1 MKSERLLI
9 GTIAAGLTVAAL
21 ALGGVL
27 RKSSASPALA
37 EPASGAA
44 AQQLEAGFSPGN
56 TGATIGKLQAHL
68 RLIPN
73 DVQGLDL
80 LGLAYQQA
88 ARETG
93 DPAYYTKSGQVLDT
107 ALRLAPNAPD
117 NLLALSGLGSLA
129 LSRHRFAEA
138 LVLGRRADK
147 VSPTFVRNFGV
158 IGDALVE
165 LGRYKA
171 AFRAFNTMA
180 AYQPGVNSY
189 ARVSHARDLLGNVPG
204 AIRIAK
210 LALDASLGL
219 GEAEAWAHVQLGKLY
234 WEIGRVADTGR
245 EDRAALRAF
254 PDYPLALDALAH
266 VQAAQGQWGAAIATE
281 QEAVNRIPLPQYVSA
296 LGDMYRAVGKAS
308 LAQKQYA
315 TIAIIQRLLEANG
328 VKTDLE
334 TAMFDAD
341 HMIRPKATL
350 ALARLAHS
358 ERPSIDGDDV
368 LAWALE
374 RNGQCS
380 QALVYSKQALRLGTR
395 DALKMFHRGEIERCL
410 GHMAAARTWFARALA
425 LNPHF
430 SILWAPVAREALA

>member
-1 MKSERLLI
+1 VKGERLLI
-9 GTIAAGLTVAAL
+9 GAVAAGLTVLAL

-27 RKSSASPALA
+27 RKSSAQPALA
-37 EPASGAA
+37 EPAPAAA
-44 AQQLEAGFSPGN
+44 AQQLEAGFSPGSTN
-56 TGATIGKLQAHL
+56 ALIAKLQAHL
-68 RLIPN
+68 RIDSE
-73 DVQGLDL
+73 DVQALDL

-93 DPAYYTKSGQVLDT
+93 DPAYYTKSGQVLHA
-107 ALRLAPNAPD
+107 ALALAPGD
-117 NLLALSGLGSLA
+117 LLATSGLGSLA

-138 LVLGRRADK
+138 LVLGRRAHAI
-147 VSPTFVRNFGV
+147 SPTFARNFGV

-171 AFRAFNTMA
+171 AFRAFDTMD

-189 ARVSHARDLLGNVPG
+189 ARVSHARDLVGNVPG

-234 WEIGRVADTGR
+234 WEVGRVADTGH

-254 PDYPLALDALAH
+254 PDYALALDALAH

-374 RNGQCS
+374 RNGQCRA
-380 QALVYSKQALRLGTR
+380 ALVYSQQALRLGTR

-410 GHMAAARTWFARALA
+410 GHGAVARMWFARALA

-430 SILWAPVAREALA
+430 SILWAPVAKKALA

>member
-1 MKSERLLI
+1 VRRKRLIL
-9 GTIAAGLTVAAL
+9 GATAAGLTVAAV

-27 RKSSASPALA
+27 RTSSSPGNALA
-37 EPASGAA
+37 EAAPAAV
-44 AQQLEAGFSPGN
+44 AQQLEAGFSPGS
-56 TGATIGKLQAHL
+56 TGATIANLQAHL
-68 RLIPN
+68 RSDPV
-73 DVQGLDL
+73 DVQALDL
-80 LGLAYQQA
+80 LGLAYQQV

-93 DPAYYTKSGQVLDT
+93 DPSYYTKSAQVLHS
-107 ALRLAPNAPD
+107 ALRLAPND
-117 NLLALSGLGSLA
+117 LLATSGLGSLA
-129 LSRHRFAEA
+129 LSRHRFGEA
-138 LVLGRRADK
+138 LVLGRRAHAIA
-147 VSPTFVRNFGV
+147 PTFARNFGV

-171 AFRAFNTMA
+171 AFRAFDTMD

-189 ARVSHARDLLGNVPG
+189 ARVSHARDLVGNVPG
-204 AIRIAK
+204 AIRVAK
-210 LALDASLGL
+210 LAVDASLGL

-234 WEIGRVADTGR
+234 WEVGRIADTGR

-254 PDYPLALDALAH
+254 PGYALALDALAH
-266 VQAAQGQWGAAIATE
+266 VQAAQGQWRAAITSE

-296 LGDMYRAVGKAS
+296 LGDMYRATGQTA

-315 TIAIIQRLLEANG
+315 TIAIIKRLLEANG

-341 HMIRPKATL
+341 HMIRLKATL

-374 RNGQCS
+374 RNGQCG
-380 QALVYSKQALRLGTR
+380 QALVYSQQALRLGTR

-410 GHMAAARTWFARALA
+410 GHSAPARTWFARALA

-430 SILWAPVAREALA
+430 SILWAPVAKEALA